1 MNYETLTHLSTA
13 EPEINGTS
21 LITYLVSANTD
32 LWLVQ
37 RYLKQEQSTAKNI
50 KNKQV
55 RAGVVKALSDI
66 IQNMPVGNSGS
77 NGMVILA
84 GRIKSYI

>member
-1 MNYETLTHLSTA
+1 
-13 EPEINGTS
+13 
-21 LITYLVSANTD
+21 
-32 LWLVQ
+32 VQ